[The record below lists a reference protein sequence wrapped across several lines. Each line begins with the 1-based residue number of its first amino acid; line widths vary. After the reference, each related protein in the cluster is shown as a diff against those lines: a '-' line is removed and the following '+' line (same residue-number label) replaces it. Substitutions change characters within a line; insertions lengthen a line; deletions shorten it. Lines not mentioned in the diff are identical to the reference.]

1 MYRGDCFPTWKDD
14 FKPLVSISEIFKCSN
29 IFLFVYTFYHSYH
42 IETLEIVNMTFPFR
56 CALHIAVSVGKYDVA
71 KWLVEECSAE
81 IHLKDL
87 ESGWNALHRSLF
99 YGNIDCAI
107 LLLKV

>member
-1 MYRGDCFPTWKDD
+1 MFDHCYFS
-14 FKPLVSISEIFKCSN
+14 LIFS
-29 IFLFVYTFYHSYH
+29 FLHLNSFEVDSLFD
-42 IETLEIVNMTFPFR
+42 ILFR

-71 KWLVEECSAE
+71 EWLIEECSVD
-81 IHLKDL
+81 IHLKDF

-107 LLLKV
+107 LLLKVWK